1 MKNGYL
7 TDYPVCPEIP
17 LHLSTQWG
25 LSEVRCFIVVAGRK
39 ERVGLIYRLQEQ
51 VAASRFD
58 LKSAPI
64 SLGNRSNTS
73 EI

>member
-25 LSEVRCFIVVAGRK
+25 LSEVRCFTVVAGRR
-39 ERVGLIYRLQEQ
+39 ERVG
-51 VAASRFD
+51 FD
-58 LKSAPI
+58 IPFAGAGSCF
-64 SLGNRSNTS
+64 
-73 EI
+73 